1 MSAEPGSAWCG
12 VSLGL
17 WVGHRVVV
25 SELPTKVTHSKD
37 THAMTHDHSALLAQL
52 DALTS
57 ADSGSMFAE
66 LVRAGLQ
73 ALIEAEATE
82 KIGASRYE
90 RSAERTVHRNGHR
103 AKTVSTPA
111 GDVSVKI
118 PKLRSGSFFP
128 VLLERRRRIDKAL
141 QGVNCGQ
148 KWKWSQPSANGYLVI
163 DLASISVNGEQPYR
177 GAISCSLLREPAG
190 YFSA

>member
-1 MSAEPGSAWCG
+1 MTSAEPGSVWCG

-37 THAMTHDHSALLAQL
+37 THAMTQDHSALLAQL

-82 KIGASRYE
+82 KIGAGPSCGRA
-90 RSAERTVHRNGHR
+90 RSFRCCWNG
-103 AKTVSTPA
+103 AAVST
-111 GDVSVKI
+111 
-118 PKLRSGSFFP
+118 
-128 VLLERRRRIDKAL
+128 RRCMR
-141 QGVNCGQ
+141 
-148 KWKWSQPSANGYLVI
+148 
-163 DLASISVNGEQPYR
+163 
-177 GAISCSLLREPAG
+177 
-190 YFSA
+190 

>member
-1 MSAEPGSAWCG
+1 
-12 VSLGL
+12 
-17 WVGHRVVV
+17 
-25 SELPTKVTHSKD
+25 
-37 THAMTHDHSALLAQL
+37 MTPDHSALLAQL

-82 KIGASRYE
+82 KIGAGRYE

-103 AKTVSTPA
+103 VKTVSTPA

-118 PKLRSGSFFP
+118 PTLRSGSF
-128 VLLERRRRIDKAL
+128 
-141 QGVNCGQ
+141 
-148 KWKWSQPSANGYLVI
+148 
-163 DLASISVNGEQPYR
+163 
-177 GAISCSLLREPAG
+177 
-190 YFSA
+190 